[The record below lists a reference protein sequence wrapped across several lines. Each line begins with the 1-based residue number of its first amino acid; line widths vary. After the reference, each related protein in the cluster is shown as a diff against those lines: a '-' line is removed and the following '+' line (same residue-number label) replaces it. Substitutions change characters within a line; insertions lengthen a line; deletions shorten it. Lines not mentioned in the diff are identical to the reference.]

1 MSTINEHISIPKN
14 IATKDDLDFSFLR
27 KEGISYLETFGGK
40 LWTDFNS
47 HDPGVTILE
56 MLCYAITD
64 LGMRIDTPLEDLLA
78 SKDPNLSL
86 QAQFYKASEIFPT
99 KPVNELDYRKLFI
112 DLEGVKNCWLRTYDK
127 QVFVDCKNNKL
138 GYQKFEDILPEF
150 QKDFTLKGLYSL
162 LVDVEEGYTK
172 EQVFANIKTTYHQN
186 RNLCEDLIEVK
197 EVATQP
203 IAICA
208 NVEVVPEADEE
219 WVYANILVEIEK
231 YLSPSLQFYSIQQM
245 LDKGYTTDAIFDG
258 PVLSNGFIDTE
269 ELKKAELRK
278 EVRLSD
284 VMKIIMNIEGV
295 KLIKDISV
303 GFCNEDIVQENRWV
317 VCIDPDKKP
326 ILCEKSTFNFSKGF
340 LPLNL
345 NYDRVYEY
353 VAQLKTD
360 EIESQQIADKD
371 KVLSLPKGSAIE
383 AGEYTTIQNDFPD
396 TYGIGQEG
404 LAVHVTNER
413 RAKAKQLKAY
423 LTFFDQ
429 ILASYFKHLSQV
441 RTLFSVSGQEARTFF
456 TQAVKDIKDFDEL
469 VSEYPQSDDD
479 ELTKMLFNQFDNNI
493 ARRNAILD
501 HLLARFAE
509 RFGEYT
515 FIMKAL
521 YGTATDEIVLSN
533 KEAFLKDYQ
542 VISSERGTAFNYYK
556 QTPENLW
563 DTNNVSGFQKR
574 IARLMGMTNEK
585 RRNVTE
591 TNVEI
596 YEVTE
601 GSNTY
606 RWRLRDNEGNIL
618 LSATEHYASIAFAIE
633 ELYFTVLQ
641 VVQTK
646 EKDIEKAFEEDITG
660 DTQIGFIRIHESTP
674 SNPSIPVKYSFDVVN
689 PEKPESSSDYIIA
702 KQHKYYEDTND
713 LKEALLEVISFLKKE
728 FTEEGMF
735 LVEHMLLRPDV
746 TESYVE
752 IYELIDNSNTVFSW
766 RLKYNDGSIL
776 LSAKKNYASENLAIE
791 GFYLIA
797 EQVLQTKKGDLEEI
811 VKKETIDKK
820 QIGFIRIHQAAP
832 TNSSVGVN
840 YWFDVINP
848 EEVEDSSEFIVAES
862 GEYKNRNALKSA
874 IENIIFLLEKD
885 FLKGTLKKGKYH
897 KDQMILRSQNASTG
911 VENFLPICAKDCED
925 CGTIDP
931 YSYRV
936 SIVLPGY
943 TYRFSNP
950 DFRHYMEDVIRQE
963 LPAHILPR
971 ICWVGE
977 RKETIA
983 DEENDL
989 LQFEDAYKAYLIA
1002 KTNQEQKQPIENGEL
1017 QDLIHAMQQLNTIY
1031 PVGRLTDCNAEDE
1044 ALDGRII
1051 LNQSSIGNIQ
1061 TEKENNN
1068 EENS

>member
-1 MSTINEHISIPKN
+1 MSAINEHISIPKN
-14 IATKDDLDFSFLR
+14 ISTKDDLDFSFLR
-27 KEGISYLETFGGK
+27 KEGISYLETLGGK

-64 LGMRIDTPLEDLLA
+64 LGMRIDTPLENLLA
-78 SKDPNLSL
+78 SKDSNLSL

-112 DLEGVKNCWLRTYDK
+112 DLEGVKNCWLRIYNK

-138 GYQKFEDILPEF
+138 GYKKFEGILPEF
-150 QKDFTLKGLYSL
+150 QKDFKLKGLYSL
-162 LVDVEEGYTK
+162 LVDLEEGYTK
-172 EQVFANIKTTYHQN
+172 EQVFPHIKTAYHKN
-186 RNLCEDLIEVK
+186 RNLCEDLIEIK
-197 EVATQP
+197 EVDTQP

-208 NVEVVPEADEE
+208 NVDVTPEADEE
-219 WVYANILVEIEK
+219 WVYANILFQIEN
-231 YLSPSLQFYSIQQM
+231 YLSPSLKFYSIQQM
-245 LDKGYTTDAIFDG
+245 LDKGYTTDEVFDG
-258 PVLSNGFIDTE
+258 PVLKNGFIDVK

-303 GFCNEDIVQENRWV
+303 GFCDENIVQENKWV
-317 VCIDPDKKP
+317 VCINPDKKP
-326 ILCEKSTFNFSKGF
+326 VLCEKSTFNFSKGF

-345 NYDRVYEY
+345 NYNKVDEY
-353 VAQLKTD
+353 LKQLKED
-360 EIESQQIADKD
+360 EIESQQITDED
-371 KVLSLPKGSAIE
+371 KVLSLPKGSSIE
-383 AGEYTTIQNDFPD
+383 ANEYTTIQNDFPD

-404 LAVHVTNER
+404 LAMHVTNER
-413 RAKAKQLKAY
+413 KAKAKQLKAY

-429 ILASYFKHLSQV
+429 ILASYFKHLSEV
-441 RTLFSVSGQEARTFF
+441 RTLLSVNGQEMSTFF

-479 ELTKMLFNQFDNNI
+479 ELTKLLFNQFDNNI
-493 ARRNAILD
+493 ERRNSILD

-533 KEAFLKDYQ
+533 KEAFLKDYK
-542 VISSERGTAFNYYK
+542 VISSERGLAFNYYK
-556 QTPENLW
+556 QTQDNLW
-563 DTNNVSGFQKR
+563 DTSNISGFQKR
-574 IARLMGMTNEK
+574 VARLMGIANEK
-585 RRNVTE
+585 RRHLTE

-596 YEVTE
+596 YELTDSDNHTV
-601 GSNTY
+601 Y

-618 LSATEHYASIAFAIE
+618 LSATENYAKVAFAIE
-633 ELYFTVLQ
+633 ELYFAVLQ

-646 EKDIEKAFEEDITG
+646 EKDIEKTFQNGFVDNM
-660 DTQIGFIRIHESTP
+660 QVGFIGIHKSTP
-674 SNPSIPVKYSFDVVN
+674 SKPSIPVKYSFDVID
-689 PEKPESSSDYIIA
+689 PEQPVSSTDYIIA
-702 KQHKYYEDTND
+702 KQYKYYADIND
-713 LKEALLEVISFLKKE
+713 LKEALLEVISFLKKD

-746 TESYVE
+746 TNNE
-752 IYELIDNSNTVFSW
+752 
-766 RLKYNDGSIL
+766 
-776 LSAKKNYASENLAIE
+776 A
-791 GFYLIA
+791 
-797 EQVLQTKKGDLEEI
+797 
-811 VKKETIDKK
+811 
-820 QIGFIRIHQAAP
+820 
-832 TNSSVGVN
+832 
-840 YWFDVINP
+840 
-848 EEVEDSSEFIVAES
+848 
-862 GEYKNRNALKSA
+862 
-874 IENIIFLLEKD
+874 
-885 FLKGTLKKGKYH
+885 
-897 KDQMILRSQNASTG
+897 
-911 VENFLPICAKDCED
+911 ENFLPICAKDCED

-950 DFRHYMEDVIRQE
+950 DFRRYMEDVIRQE

-977 RKETIA
+977 RKGIVP
-983 DEENDL
+983 DNENDL
-989 LQFEDAYKAYLIA
+989 LQFENSYKEYLFA
-1002 KTNQEQKQPIENGEL
+1002 KTNLEQEQPTENGEL
-1017 QDLIHAMQQLNTIY
+1017 QNLIHAMHQLNTIY
-1031 PVGRLTDCNAEDE
+1031 PVGRLTDCSAEDE

-1051 LNQSSIGNIQ
+1051 LNQSSIGSIGA
-1061 TEKENNN
+1061 EKENNN

>member
-1 MSTINEHISIPKN
+1 MSAINEHINIPKN
-14 IATKDDLDFSFLR
+14 ISTKDDLDFSFLR
-27 KEGISYLETFGGK
+27 KEGISYLEKLGGK

-64 LGMRIDTPLEDLLA
+64 LGMRIDTPLENLLA
-78 SKDPNLSL
+78 SKDSNLSL

-112 DLEGVKNCWLRTYDK
+112 DLEGVKNCWLRIYDK

-138 GYQKFEDILPEF
+138 SYKKFEDILPEF
-150 QKDFTLKGLYSL
+150 QKDFKLKGLYSL
-162 LVDVEEGYTK
+162 LVDLEEGYTK
-172 EQVFANIKTTYHQN
+172 EQIFPNIKTAYHEN
-186 RNLCEDLIEVK
+186 RNLCEDLIEIK
-197 EVATQP
+197 EVDTQP

-208 NVEVVPEADEE
+208 NVDVIPEADEE
-219 WVYANILVEIEK
+219 WVYANILFQIEN
-231 YLSPSLQFYSIQQM
+231 YLSPSLKFYSIQQM
-245 LDKGYTTDAIFDG
+245 LDKGYATDEVFDG
-258 PVLSNGFIDTE
+258 PILKNGFIDVK

-303 GFCNEDIVQENRWV
+303 GFCDENIVQENKWV

-326 ILCEKSTFNFSKGF
+326 VLCEKSTFNFSKGF

-345 NYDRVYEY
+345 NYDRVDEY
-353 VAQLKTD
+353 LKQLKED
-360 EIESQQIADKD
+360 EIESQQIADED
-371 KVLSLPKGSAIE
+371 KVLSLPKGSSIGAN
-383 AGEYTTIQNDFPD
+383 EYTTIQNDFPD

-413 RAKAKQLKAY
+413 KAKAKQLKAY

-429 ILASYFKHLSQV
+429 ILATYFKHLSEV
-441 RTLFSVSGQEARTFF
+441 KTLLSVSGQETRTFF
-456 TQAVKDIKDFDEL
+456 TQAIKDIKDFDEL
-469 VSEYPQSDDD
+469 ISEYPQSNDD
-479 ELTKMLFNQFDNNI
+479 ELTKLLFNQFDNNVE
-493 ARRNAILD
+493 RRNSILD

-521 YGTATDEIVLSN
+521 YGTATDEIVLLN
-533 KEAFLKDYQ
+533 KEAFLKDYK
-542 VISSERGTAFNYYK
+542 VISSEKGLAFNYYK
-556 QTPENLW
+556 QNQDKLW
-563 DTNNVSGFQKR
+563 YTNNVSGFQKR
-574 IARLMGMTNEK
+574 IARLMGISNEK
-585 RRNVTE
+585 RRYLTE
-591 TNVEI
+591 TSVDI
-596 YEVTE
+596 YEVSE

-606 RWRLRDNEGNIL
+606 RWRLKDTNGNIL
-618 LSATEHYASIAFAIE
+618 LSATENYAKKVLAIE
-633 ELYFTVLQ
+633 ELYFAVLQ
-641 VVQTK
+641 IVQTK
-646 EKDIEKAFEEDITG
+646 EKDIKEAFEEGITNNM
-660 DTQIGFIRIHESTP
+660 QIGFIRIHKSTP
-674 SNPSIPVKYSFDVVN
+674 SKPSIPVKYSFDVIN
-689 PEKPESSSDYIIA
+689 PEKPKSSSDYIIA
-702 KQHKYYEDTND
+702 KQYKYYTNIND
-713 LKEALLEVISFLKKE
+713 LKEALLEIISFLKKD

-752 IYELIDNSNTVFSW
+752 IYEEIEGSNTYRW
-766 RLKYNDGSIL
+766 KLRDNDGNIL
-776 LSAKKNYASENLAIE
+776 LSAQENYASEKIAVE
-791 GFYLIA
+791 GFYLITQ
-797 EQVLQTKKGDLEEI
+797 QVLQIKEIDLERAFKKDI
-811 VKKETIDKK
+811 VDKK
-820 QIGFIRIHQAAP
+820 RVGHIRIHNATLSKQP
-832 TNSSVGVN
+832 NSVK
-840 YWFDVINP
+840 YWFNIVNR
-848 EEVEDSSEFIVAES
+848 EKHEDNSESSLAKSSEYE
-862 GEYKNRNALKSA
+862 NRNALKNA
-874 IENIIFLLEKD
+874 LKKLLCLLKKD
-885 FLKGTLKKGKYH
+885 FLEKGIYNEE
-897 KDQMILRSQNASTG
+897 QMILRPKNTSNKI
-911 VENFLPICAKDCED
+911 ENFLPICAKDCED

-950 DFRHYMEDVIRQE
+950 DFRRYMEDVIRQE
-963 LPAHILPR
+963 LPSHILPR

-977 RKETIA
+977 RKGTVA

-989 LQFEDAYKAYLIA
+989 LQFENAYKTYLYT
-1002 KTNQEQKQPIENGEL
+1002 KTNLEQKQPVENNEL
-1017 QDLIHAMQQLNTIY
+1017 LDLIQAIQQLNTIY
-1031 PVGRLTDCNAEDE
+1031 PSGRLTDCNAEDE

-1061 TEKENNN
+1061 SEKENNN

>member
-1 MSTINEHISIPKN
+1 MSAINEHINIPKN
-14 IATKDDLDFSFLR
+14 ISTKDDLDFSFLR

-64 LGMRIDTPLEDLLA
+64 LGMRINTPLEDLLA

-112 DLEGVKNCWLRTYDK
+112 DLEGVKNCWLRIYDK

-138 GYQKFEDILPEF
+138 GYQKFEEILPEF
-150 QKDFTLKGLYSL
+150 QKDFKLKGLYSL
-162 LVDVEEGYTK
+162 LVDLEEGYTK
-172 EQVFANIKTTYHQN
+172 EQVLLHIKKTYHKN
-186 RNLCEDLIEVK
+186 RNLCEDLIEVN
-197 EVATQP
+197 EVDTQL
-203 IAICA
+203 IAVCA
-208 NVEVVPEADEE
+208 NVDVVPEADEE
-219 WVYANILVEIEK
+219 WVYANILFEIEN
-231 YLSPSLQFYSIQQM
+231 YLSPSLKFYSIQQM
-245 LDKGYTTDAIFDG
+245 LNRGYTTDEVFDG
-258 PVLSNGFIDTE
+258 PVLESGFIDIE

-284 VMKIIMNIEGV
+284 VMKIIMNVEGV

-303 GFCNEDIVQENRWV
+303 GFCDENIVQENKWV

-326 ILCEKSTFNFSKGF
+326 VLCEKSTFNFSKGF

-345 NYDRVYEY
+345 NYDRVDEY
-353 VAQLKTD
+353 LKQLKED
-360 EIESQQIADKD
+360 EVALQQITAEE
-371 KVLSLPKGSAIE
+371 KVLSLPKGSSIG

-404 LAVHVTNER
+404 LAIHVTNER
-413 RAKAKQLKAY
+413 KAKAKQLKAY

-429 ILASYFKHLSQV
+429 ILATYFKHLSEV
-441 RTLFSVSGQEARTFF
+441 KTLLSVSGEETRTFF

-469 VSEYPQSDDD
+469 VSEYPESNDD
-479 ELTKMLFNQFDNNI
+479 ELTKLLFNQFDNNVE
-493 ARRNAILD
+493 RRNSVLD

-533 KEAFLKDYQ
+533 KEAFLKDYK
-542 VISSERGTAFNYYK
+542 VISSERGLAFNYYK
-556 QTPENLW
+556 QTQENLW

-574 IARLMGMTNEK
+574 IARLMGITNEK
-585 RRNVTE
+585 RRHLTE
-591 TNVEI
+591 TSVDI

-606 RWRLRDNEGNIL
+606 RWRLKDTNGNIL
-618 LSATEHYASIAFAIE
+618 LSATENYTKKVFAIE
-633 ELYFTVLQ
+633 ELYFAVLQ
-641 VVQTK
+641 IVQTK
-646 EKDIEKAFEEDITG
+646 EKDIEEAFEEGITNNM
-660 DTQIGFIRIHESTP
+660 QVGFIRIHESTP
-674 SNPSIPVKYSFDVVN
+674 SKPSIPVKYSFDVIN
-689 PEKPESSSDYIIA
+689 PEKPESSTDYIIA
-702 KQHKYYEDTND
+702 KQYKYYTDIND
-713 LKEALLEVISFLKKE
+713 LKEALLNTISFLKKD

-746 TESYVE
+746 TNNEA
-752 IYELIDNSNTVFSW
+752 T
-766 RLKYNDGSIL
+766 
-776 LSAKKNYASENLAIE
+776 
-791 GFYLIA
+791 
-797 EQVLQTKKGDLEEI
+797 
-811 VKKETIDKK
+811 
-820 QIGFIRIHQAAP
+820 
-832 TNSSVGVN
+832 
-840 YWFDVINP
+840 
-848 EEVEDSSEFIVAES
+848 
-862 GEYKNRNALKSA
+862 
-874 IENIIFLLEKD
+874 
-885 FLKGTLKKGKYH
+885 
-897 KDQMILRSQNASTG
+897 
-911 VENFLPICAKDCED
+911 NFLSICAKDCED

-950 DFRHYMEDVIRQE
+950 DFRRYMEDVIRQE
-963 LPAHILPR
+963 LPSHILPR

-977 RKETIA
+977 RKGTVA

-989 LQFEDAYKAYLIA
+989 LQFENAYKKYLFV
-1002 KTNQEQKQPIENGEL
+1002 KTNLEQEQPTENNEL
-1017 QDLIHAMQQLNTIY
+1017 PNLIQAMQQLNTIY

-1061 TEKENNN
+1061 SEKENTN

>member
-1 MSTINEHISIPKN
+1 MSAINEHINIPKN
-14 IATKDDLDFSFLR
+14 ISTKDDLDFSFLR
-27 KEGISYLETFGGK
+27 KEGISYLEKLGGK

-64 LGMRIDTPLEDLLA
+64 LGMRIDTPLENLLA
-78 SKDPNLSL
+78 SKDSNLSL

-112 DLEGVKNCWLRTYDK
+112 DLEGVKNCWLRIYDK

-138 GYQKFEDILPEF
+138 SYKKFEDILPEF
-150 QKDFTLKGLYSL
+150 QKDFKLKGLYSL
-162 LVDVEEGYTK
+162 LVDLEEGYTK
-172 EQVFANIKTTYHQN
+172 EQIFPNIKTAYHEN
-186 RNLCEDLIEVK
+186 RNLCEDLIEIK
-197 EVATQP
+197 EVDTQP

-208 NVEVVPEADEE
+208 NVDVIPEADEE
-219 WVYANILVEIEK
+219 WVYANILFQIEN
-231 YLSPSLQFYSIQQM
+231 YLSPSLKFYSIQQM
-245 LDKGYTTDAIFDG
+245 LDKGYATDEVFDG
-258 PVLSNGFIDTE
+258 PILKNGFIDVK

-303 GFCNEDIVQENRWV
+303 GFCDENIVQENKWV

-326 ILCEKSTFNFSKGF
+326 VLCEKSTFNFSKGF

-345 NYDRVYEY
+345 NYDRVDEY
-353 VAQLKTD
+353 LKQLKED
-360 EIESQQIADKD
+360 EIESQQIADED
-371 KVLSLPKGSAIE
+371 KVLSLPKGSSIGAN
-383 AGEYTTIQNDFPD
+383 EYTTIQNDFPD

-413 RAKAKQLKAY
+413 KAKAKQLKAY

-429 ILASYFKHLSQV
+429 ILATYFKHLSEV
-441 RTLFSVSGQEARTFF
+441 KTLLSVSGQETRTFF
-456 TQAVKDIKDFDEL
+456 TQAIKDIKDFDEL
-469 VSEYPQSDDD
+469 ISEYPQSNDD
-479 ELTKMLFNQFDNNI
+479 ELTKLLFNQFDNNVE
-493 ARRNAILD
+493 RRNSILD

-521 YGTATDEIVLSN
+521 YGTATDEIVLLN
-533 KEAFLKDYQ
+533 KEAFLKDYK
-542 VISSERGTAFNYYK
+542 VISSEKGLAFNYYK
-556 QTPENLW
+556 QNQDKLW
-563 DTNNVSGFQKR
+563 YTNNVSGFQKR
-574 IARLMGMTNEK
+574 IARLMGISNEK
-585 RRNVTE
+585 RRYLTE
-591 TNVEI
+591 TSVDI
-596 YEVTE
+596 YEVSE

-606 RWRLRDNEGNIL
+606 RWRLKDTNGNIL
-618 LSATEHYASIAFAIE
+618 LSATENYAKKVLAIE
-633 ELYFTVLQ
+633 ELYFAVLQ
-641 VVQTK
+641 IVQTK
-646 EKDIEKAFEEDITG
+646 EKDIKEAFEEGITNNM
-660 DTQIGFIRIHESTP
+660 QIGFIRIHESTP
-674 SNPSIPVKYSFDVVN
+674 SKPSIPVKYSFDVIN
-689 PEKPESSSDYIIA
+689 PEKPKSSSDYIIA
-702 KQHKYYEDTND
+702 KQYKYYTNIND
-713 LKEALLEVISFLKKE
+713 LKEALLEIISFLKKD

-752 IYELIDNSNTVFSW
+752 IYEEIEGSNTYRW
-766 RLKYNDGSIL
+766 KLRDNDGNIL
-776 LSAKKNYASENLAIE
+776 LSAQENYASEKIAVE
-791 GFYLIA
+791 GFYLITQ
-797 EQVLQTKKGDLEEI
+797 QVLQIKEIDLERAFKKDI
-811 VKKETIDKK
+811 VDKK
-820 QIGFIRIHQAAP
+820 RVGHIRIHNATLSKQP
-832 TNSSVGVN
+832 NSVK
-840 YWFDVINP
+840 YWFNIVNR
-848 EEVEDSSEFIVAES
+848 EKHEDNSESSLAKSSEYE
-862 GEYKNRNALKSA
+862 NRNALKNA
-874 IENIIFLLEKD
+874 LKKLLCLLKKD
-885 FLKGTLKKGKYH
+885 FLEKGIYNEE
-897 KDQMILRSQNASTG
+897 QMILRPKNTSNKI
-911 VENFLPICAKDCED
+911 ENFLPICAKDCED

-950 DFRHYMEDVIRQE
+950 DFRRYMEDVIRQE
-963 LPAHILPR
+963 LPSHILPR

-977 RKETIA
+977 RKGTVA

-989 LQFEDAYKAYLIA
+989 LQFEKAYKKYLFA
-1002 KTNQEQKQPIENGEL
+1002 KTNLEQKQPVENNEL
-1017 QDLIHAMQQLNTIY
+1017 LDLIQAIQQLNTIY
-1031 PVGRLTDCNAEDE
+1031 PSGRLTNCNTEDE

-1061 TEKENNN
+1061 SEKENNN

>member
-1 MSTINEHISIPKN
+1 MSAINEHINIPKN
-14 IATKDDLDFSFLR
+14 ISTKDDLDFSFLR
-27 KEGISYLETFGGK
+27 KEGISYLEKLGGK

-64 LGMRIDTPLEDLLA
+64 LGMRIDTPLENLLA
-78 SKDPNLSL
+78 SKDSNLSL

-112 DLEGVKNCWLRTYDK
+112 DLEGVKNCWLRVYDK

-138 GYQKFEDILPEF
+138 SYKKFEDILPEF
-150 QKDFTLKGLYSL
+150 QKDFKLKGLYSL
-162 LVDVEEGYTK
+162 LVDLEEGYTK
-172 EQVFANIKTTYHQN
+172 EQIFPNIKTAYHEN
-186 RNLCEDLIEVK
+186 RNLCEDLIEIK
-197 EVATQP
+197 EVDTQP

-208 NVEVVPEADEE
+208 NVDVIPEADEE
-219 WVYANILVEIEK
+219 WVYANILFQIEN
-231 YLSPSLQFYSIQQM
+231 YLSPSLKFYSIQQM
-245 LDKGYTTDAIFDG
+245 LDKGYATDEVFDG
-258 PVLSNGFIDTE
+258 PILKNGFIDVK

-303 GFCNEDIVQENRWV
+303 GFCDENIVQENKWV

-326 ILCEKSTFNFSKGF
+326 VLCEKSTFNFSKGF

-345 NYDRVYEY
+345 NYDRVDEY
-353 VAQLKTD
+353 LKQLKED
-360 EIESQQIADKD
+360 EIESQQIADED
-371 KVLSLPKGSAIE
+371 KVLSLPKGSSIGAN
-383 AGEYTTIQNDFPD
+383 EYTTIQNDFPD

-413 RAKAKQLKAY
+413 KAKAKQLKAY

-429 ILASYFKHLSQV
+429 ILATYFKHLSEV
-441 RTLFSVSGQEARTFF
+441 KTLLSISGQETRTFF
-456 TQAVKDIKDFDEL
+456 TQAIKDIKDFDEL
-469 VSEYPQSDDD
+469 ISEYPQSNDD
-479 ELTKMLFNQFDNNI
+479 ELTKLLFNQFDNNVE
-493 ARRNAILD
+493 RRNSILD

-521 YGTATDEIVLSN
+521 YGTATDEIVLLN
-533 KEAFLKDYQ
+533 KEAFLKDYK
-542 VISSERGTAFNYYK
+542 VISSEKGLAFNYYK
-556 QTPENLW
+556 QNQDKLW
-563 DTNNVSGFQKR
+563 YTNNVSGFQKR
-574 IARLMGMTNEK
+574 IARLMGISNEK
-585 RRNVTE
+585 RRYLTE
-591 TNVEI
+591 TSVDI
-596 YEVTE
+596 YEVSE

-606 RWRLRDNEGNIL
+606 RWRLKDTNGNIL
-618 LSATEHYASIAFAIE
+618 LSATENYAKKVLAIE
-633 ELYFTVLQ
+633 ELYFAVLQ
-641 VVQTK
+641 IVQTK
-646 EKDIEKAFEEDITG
+646 EKDIKEAFEEGITNNM
-660 DTQIGFIRIHESTP
+660 QIGFIRIHKSTP
-674 SNPSIPVKYSFDVVN
+674 SKPSIPVKYSFDVIN
-689 PEKPESSSDYIIA
+689 PEKPKSSSDYIIA
-702 KQHKYYEDTND
+702 KQYKYYTNIND
-713 LKEALLEVISFLKKE
+713 LKEALLEIISFLKKD
-728 FTEEGMF
+728 FREEGMF

-752 IYELIDNSNTVFSW
+752 IYEEIEGSNTYRW
-766 RLKYNDGSIL
+766 KLRDNDGNIL
-776 LSAKKNYASENLAIE
+776 LSAQENYASEKIAVE

-797 EQVLQTKKGDLEEI
+797 QQVLQIKEIDLERVFKKDI
-811 VKKETIDKK
+811 VDKK
-820 QIGFIRIHQAAP
+820 RVGHIRIHNATLSKQP
-832 TNSSVGVN
+832 NSVK
-840 YWFDVINP
+840 YWFNIVNR
-848 EEVEDSSEFIVAES
+848 EKHEDNSESSLAKSSEYE
-862 GEYKNRNALKSA
+862 NRNALKNA
-874 IENIIFLLEKD
+874 LKKLLCLLKKD
-885 FLKGTLKKGKYH
+885 FLEKGIYNEE
-897 KDQMILRSQNASTG
+897 QMILRPKNTSNKI
-911 VENFLPICAKDCED
+911 ENFLPICAKDCED

-950 DFRHYMEDVIRQE
+950 DFRRYMEDVIRQE
-963 LPAHILPR
+963 LPAHVLPR

-977 RKETIA
+977 RKGIIS
-983 DEENDL
+983 DNENDL
-989 LQFEDAYKAYLIA
+989 LQFENAYKKYLFA
-1002 KTNQEQKQPIENGEL
+1002 KTNLEQKQPVENNEL
-1017 QDLIHAMQQLNTIY
+1017 LDLIHALQQLNTIY

-1061 TEKENNN
+1061 SEKENNN

>member
-1 MSTINEHISIPKN
+1 MSAINEHISIPKN
-14 IATKDDLDFSFLR
+14 ISTKDDLDFSFLR
-27 KEGISYLETFGGK
+27 KEGISYLETLGGK

-64 LGMRIDTPLEDLLA
+64 LGMRIDTPLENLLA

-112 DLEGVKNCWLRTYDK
+112 DLEGVKNCWLRIYNK
-127 QVFVDCKNNKL
+127 QVFVDYKNNKL
-138 GYQKFEDILPEF
+138 GYKKFEGILPEF
-150 QKDFTLKGLYSL
+150 QKDFKLKGLYSL
-162 LVDVEEGYTK
+162 LVDLEEGYTK
-172 EQVFANIKTTYHQN
+172 EQVFPHIKTTYHKN
-186 RNLCEDLIEVK
+186 RNLCEDLIEIK
-197 EVATQP
+197 EVDTQP

-208 NVEVVPEADEE
+208 NVDVTPEADEE
-219 WVYANILVEIEK
+219 WVYANILFQIEN
-231 YLSPSLQFYSIQQM
+231 YLSPSLKFYSIQQM
-245 LDKGYTTDAIFDG
+245 LDKGYTTDEVFDG
-258 PVLSNGFIDTE
+258 PVLKNGFIDVK

-303 GFCNEDIVQENRWV
+303 GFCDENIVQENKWV

-326 ILCEKSTFNFSKGF
+326 VLCEKSTFNFSKGF

-345 NYDRVYEY
+345 NYNKVDEY
-353 VAQLKTD
+353 LKQLKED
-360 EIESQQIADKD
+360 EIESQQITDED
-371 KVLSLPKGSAIE
+371 KVLSLPKGSYIE
-383 AGEYTTIQNDFPD
+383 ANEYTTIQNDFPD

-404 LAVHVTNER
+404 LAMHVTNER
-413 RAKAKQLKAY
+413 KAKAKQLKAY

-429 ILASYFKHLSQV
+429 ILASYFKHLSEV
-441 RTLFSVSGQEARTFF
+441 RTLLSVNGQEMRTFF

-479 ELTKMLFNQFDNNI
+479 ELTKLLFNQFDNNI
-493 ARRNAILD
+493 ERRNSILD

-533 KEAFLKDYQ
+533 KEAFLKDYK
-542 VISSERGTAFNYYK
+542 VISSERGLAFNYYK
-556 QTPENLW
+556 QPQENLW
-563 DTNNVSGFQKR
+563 DTSNVSGFQKR
-574 IARLMGMTNEK
+574 VARLMGIANEK
-585 RRNVTE
+585 RRHLTE

-596 YEVTE
+596 YELTDSDDQTV
-601 GSNTY
+601 Y
-606 RWRLRDNEGNIL
+606 RWRLRDNDGNIL
-618 LSATEHYASIAFAIE
+618 LSATENYAKVAFAIE
-633 ELYFTVLQ
+633 ELYFAVLQ

-646 EKDIEKAFEEDITG
+646 ERDIEKAFQNGFVDNM
-660 DTQIGFIRIHESTP
+660 QVGFIRIHKSTP
-674 SNPSIPVKYSFDVVN
+674 SKPSIPVKYSFDVIDPAQPV
-689 PEKPESSSDYIIA
+689 SSSNYIIA
-702 KQHKYYEDTND
+702 KQYKYYANIND
-713 LKEALLEVISFLKKE
+713 LKKALLEVISFLKKD
-728 FTEEGMF
+728 FTEEGIF

-746 TESYVE
+746 T
-752 IYELIDNSNTVFSW
+752 DNE
-766 RLKYNDGSIL
+766 
-776 LSAKKNYASENLAIE
+776 A
-791 GFYLIA
+791 
-797 EQVLQTKKGDLEEI
+797 
-811 VKKETIDKK
+811 
-820 QIGFIRIHQAAP
+820 
-832 TNSSVGVN
+832 
-840 YWFDVINP
+840 
-848 EEVEDSSEFIVAES
+848 
-862 GEYKNRNALKSA
+862 
-874 IENIIFLLEKD
+874 
-885 FLKGTLKKGKYH
+885 
-897 KDQMILRSQNASTG
+897 
-911 VENFLPICAKDCED
+911 ENFLPICAKDCED

-950 DFRHYMEDVIRQE
+950 DFRRYMEDVIRQE

-977 RKETIA
+977 RKGIVP
-983 DEENDL
+983 DNENDL
-989 LQFEDAYKAYLIA
+989 LQFENSYKEYLFA
-1002 KTNQEQKQPIENGEL
+1002 KTNLEQEQPTENGEL
-1017 QDLIHAMQQLNTIY
+1017 QNLIHAMHQLNTIY
-1031 PVGRLTDCNAEDE
+1031 PVGRLTDCSAEDE

-1051 LNQSSIGNIQ
+1051 LNQSSIGSIGA
-1061 TEKENNN
+1061 EKENNN